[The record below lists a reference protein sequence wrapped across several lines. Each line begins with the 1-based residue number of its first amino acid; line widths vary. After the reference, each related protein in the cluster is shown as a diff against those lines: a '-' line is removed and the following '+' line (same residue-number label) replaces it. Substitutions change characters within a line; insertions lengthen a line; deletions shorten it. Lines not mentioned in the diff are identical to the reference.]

1 MCTRKKSRHDRTYV
15 DLCFRMQLL
24 FLNQWYINRFL
35 KMPIFMFIQP
45 VSNEIFQ
52 VLKSESGRSRW
63 SLNLQIEVFLY
74 PWQCT
79 KYTWRLR
86 CYDCKGMFVIIIETN
101 VKEYI
106 WVDHIIFRIGNDKIV
121 FFTELCIMK
130 GQTTVQLLVLS
141 AFVVSLK
148 IGISEAVREYRPG
161 DDISKAEILELKT
174 MLSSMQ
180 GSLITSVSLIQ
191 GKIT

>member
-1 MCTRKKSRHDRTYV
+1 
-15 DLCFRMQLL
+15 
-24 FLNQWYINRFL
+24 
-35 KMPIFMFIQP
+35 
-45 VSNEIFQ
+45 
-52 VLKSESGRSRW
+52 
-63 SLNLQIEVFLY
+63 
-74 PWQCT
+74 
-79 KYTWRLR
+79 
-86 CYDCKGMFVIIIETN
+86 
-101 VKEYI
+101 
-106 WVDHIIFRIGNDKIV
+106 
-121 FFTELCIMK
+121 MK

-148 IGISEAVREYRPG
+148 IEISEAVREYRPG

>member
-35 KMPIFMFIQP
+35 KRPIFMFIQP

-86 CYDCKGMFVIIIETN
+86 CYDCKGMFVIIIEMN
-101 VKEYI
+101 VEDSYFYDLIRLYLKLAMI
-106 WVDHIIFRIGNDKIV
+106 K
-121 FFTELCIMK
+121 
-130 GQTTVQLLVLS
+130 LS
-141 AFVVSLK
+141 FLQNCASWRGRRRCNSWFYQHL
-148 IGISEAVREYRPG
+148 
-161 DDISKAEILELKT
+161 
-174 MLSSMQ
+174 
-180 GSLITSVSLIQ
+180 
-191 GKIT
+191 

>member
-1 MCTRKKSRHDRTYV
+1 MLKIATLNDFMY
-15 DLCFRMQLL
+15 LL
-24 FLNQWYINRFL
+24 
-35 KMPIFMFIQP
+35 
-45 VSNEIFQ
+45 
-52 VLKSESGRSRW
+52 
-63 SLNLQIEVFLY
+63 
-74 PWQCT
+74 
-79 KYTWRLR
+79 
-86 CYDCKGMFVIIIETN
+86 
-101 VKEYI
+101 
-106 WVDHIIFRIGNDKIV
+106 VDHLKFKIGNDKIV
-121 FFTELCIMK
+121 VFTDLCIMK
-130 GQTTVQLLVLS
+130 GQTTVQLVILS